1 MHLSPSD
8 TEKLLLS
15 VAGMV
20 ARDRLDRGVRLNYPE
35 AVALLST
42 WVIERAREGAGVA
55 ELMESGRAVLSRD
68 QVMPARTS
76 GPGAMRIVP
85 GTITLN
91 DRRDDER
98 IELVIVNAGDRPVQ
112 IGSHLHLPDANA
124 ALEFDRAA
132 AHGFRLD
139 IPSGTSQRFEP
150 GASRQ
155 VAAVALRG
163 DRRVPG
169 IQIKTEDGVR
179 LDG

>member
-1 MHLSPSD
+1 M
-8 TEKLLLS
+8 
-15 VAGMV
+15 AG
-20 ARDRLDRGVRLNYPE
+20 GS
-35 AVALLST
+35 ST
-42 WVIERAREGAGVA
+42 
-55 ELMESGRAVLSRD
+55 
-68 QVMPARTS
+68 
-76 GPGAMRIVP
+76 GPGAVRTADGSIV
-85 GTITLN
+85 LN
-91 DRRDDER
+91 ADRSDAER
-98 IELVIVNAGDRPVQ
+98 IELVIVNTGDRPVQ

-169 IQIKTEDGVR
+169 IQIKTEDEVR

>member
-1 MHLSPSD
+1 MS
-8 TEKLLLS
+8 
-15 VAGMV
+15 
-20 ARDRLDRGVRLNYPE
+20 
-35 AVALLST
+35 
-42 WVIERAREGAGVA
+42 
-55 ELMESGRAVLSRD
+55 
-68 QVMPARTS
+68 ARTS
-76 GPGAMRIVP
+76 GPGAMRIAP
-85 GTITLN
+85 GTIALN
-91 DRRDDER
+91 ADRRDDER

-169 IQIKTEDGVR
+169 IQIKTEDEVR